1 MHKVPPRLIRSA
13 SAICAGVTLILGA
26 LVVGVS
32 PAAANGCITGAAGTS
47 LDPFL
52 IEDVVNLECLRDN
65 ASYYW
70 HRGYYFKQTADI
82 DLSATTDWTHGI
94 GDDSD
99 TFNGTYDGDGFTIDA
114 LTVNGTTETGL
125 FDNANG
131 ATLMSI
137 TLVDPTV
144 TSSFGYVG
152 ALAGYVD
159 DTTSI
164 SDVHVINGGAGATV
178 FSAGN
183 SYGGLIGSASGGSV
197 ITNSSSAARVAGGFS
212 AIAGGLIGIAENVSI
227 TDSFATGDASAVGVA
242 GSLVGA
248 AVAPVNITRSFS
260 TGNATDSLSGAG
272 GLIGV
277 AATDDT
283 YTITIDQSFATGDS
297 ISANGPAGGLVGLTE
312 QSGPTGGQQL
322 IITDSYSTGSATGR
336 WAAGGIVGQADAIA
350 GQSLNVT
357 RTYSAGTVDAA
368 DVTADDSAGGLL
380 GVEGLGG
387 AAVITDSFW
396 NPTDAGPA
404 ATAVF
409 GTESTQGAMR
419 SPSLFASAGWSISDR
434 APAATTWTSCAA
446 YNSGNPILQWYATAQ
461 GWSCA
466 SPPPPPPIY
475 PPSAPLDVAGIAG
488 DDAAAVSW
496 LTPASS
502 GSFTVSN
509 YQVVAAPGG
518 RSCLTSTLTCAVTG
532 LANGTAYTFTVRALN
547 GAGWGPW
554 SAASATVTPGAPT
567 VMISGVRAQVRGRP
581 GVIVS
586 GTSTLQMGA
595 ILRPWVKFPGPT
607 TFGEGSAQV
616 LADESGDFTWQRR
629 TGKRTGKKVY
639 VYMTAGD
646 LTSNRIVI
654 RP

>member
-1 MHKVPPRLIRSA
+1 M
-13 SAICAGVTLILGA
+13 TLILGA

-227 TDSFATGDASAVGVA
+227 TDSFATGDASAVDAA
-242 GSLVGA
+242 GSLVGV

>member
-1 MHKVPPRLIRSA
+1 MVGLFGVVESA
-13 SAICAGVTLILGA
+13 TLDGITLTNATITGTGTVTGSVFTFAGA
-26 LVVGVS
+26 LVGV
-32 PAAANGCITGAAGTS
+32 AQAGTT
-47 LDPFL
+47 
-52 IEDVVNLECLRDN
+52 IV
-65 ASYYW
+65 
-70 HRGYYFKQTADI
+70 
-82 DLSATTDWTHGI
+82 
-94 GDDSD
+94 DS
-99 TFNGTYDGDGFTIDA
+99 
-114 LTVNGTTETGL
+114 
-125 FDNANG
+125 
-131 ATLMSI
+131 
-137 TLVDPTV
+137 
-144 TSSFGYVG
+144 
-152 ALAGYVD
+152 
-159 DTTSI
+159 
-164 SDVHVINGGAGATV
+164 
-178 FSAGN
+178 
-183 SYGGLIGSASGGSV
+183 SASGLVTGSGSTIGGLVGEAGTGTV
-197 ITNSSSAARVAGGFS
+197 IDSSSSSAVVSAGF
-212 AIAGGLIGIAENVSI
+212 GG
-227 TDSFATGDASAVGVA
+227 
-242 GSLVGA
+242 
-248 AVAPVNITRSFS
+248 VN
-260 TGNATDSLSGAG
+260 
-272 GLIGV
+272 
-277 AATDDT
+277 
-283 YTITIDQSFATGDS
+283 
-297 ISANGPAGGLVGLTE
+297 AGGLVGQSDPTTGDLTIRDSHATGSVTAGGPMGGLIGWVIAPATIE
-312 QSGPTGGQQL
+312 RSLATGNVSGATFGRTSGGGLVGQVVTDDTQLVTISQSFALGNIAVTNGFAGGLVGQSGDDDFPTEGGLVVSDSYASGQVVTTCDATCPSGGILGHAQSGGL
-322 IITDSYSTGSATGR
+322 VPATITNSYSTSDIQPGGTTP
-336 WAAGGIVGQADAIA
+336 AGGGI
-350 GQSLNVT
+350 L
-357 RTYSAGTVDAA
+357 
-368 DVTADDSAGGLL
+368 GGSTSP
-380 GVEGLGG
+380 G

>member
-1 MHKVPPRLIRSA
+1 MTIRLFRSVCA
-13 SAICAGVTLILGA
+13 SGAGVAFMLVA
-26 LVVGVS
+26 LLSGVS
-32 PAAANGCITGAAGTS
+32 PATANGCITPAAGTA

-52 IEDVVNLECLRDN
+52 IQDVGNLECLRDN
-65 ASYYW
+65 ASAYW

-99 TFNGTYDGDGFTIDA
+99 TFNGTYDGDGFTIEA
-114 LTVNGTTETGL
+114 LTVNGTTKTGL
-125 FDNANG
+125 FANANG

-144 TSSFGYVG
+144 TSSGGYVG

-183 SYGGLIGSASGGSV
+183 WYGGLIGSASGGSV

-212 AIAGGLIGIAENVSI
+212 AVAGGLIGIAENVSI
-227 TDSFATGDASAVGVA
+227 TDSFATGDASSFGAA
-242 GSLVGA
+242 GSLVGS

-260 TGNATDSLSGAG
+260 AGNATDSVSGAG

-283 YTITIDQSFATGDS
+283 HTITIDQSFATGDS
-297 ISANGPAGGLVGLTE
+297 ISVNGPAGGLVGLTE

-350 GQSLNVT
+350 GQSLTVT

-387 AAVITDSFW
+387 AAVITNSFW

-419 SPSLFASAGWSISDR
+419 SPSLFVSAGWSISDR

-446 YNSGNPILQWYATAQ
+446 FKSGNPILQWYATAQ

-466 SPPPPPPIY
+466 PPPPPIY

-488 DDAAAVSW
+488 DGAAAVSW
-496 LTPASS
+496 STPASS

-509 YQVVAAPGG
+509 YQVMAAPGG
-518 RSCLTSTLTCAVTG
+518 KSCLTSTLTCAVTG

-554 SAASATVTPGAPT
+554 SEPSASVTPVAPVVEQT
-567 VMISGVRAQVRGRP
+567 IVITGSRDGRQVRVD
-581 GVIVS
+581 GVTTGLVGIEL
-586 GTSTLQMGA
+586 T
-595 ILRPWVKFPGPT
+595 PWVRFPGQSRYAAGT
-607 TFGEGSAQV
+607 GMRTVDVDGE
-616 LADESGDFTWQRR
+616 FTWRR
-629 TGKRTGKKVY
+629 EAAKKIY
-639 VYMTAGD
+639 VYFRSGGD
-646 LTSNRIVI
+646 VRSNRVI
-654 RP
+654 IPPARRR

>member
-1 MHKVPPRLIRSA
+1 MTLRLIRSA

-26 LVVGVS
+26 LLAGVS
-32 PAAANGCITGAAGTS
+32 PAAANGCITPAAGTS

-52 IEDVVNLECLRDN
+52 IQDVGNLECLRDN
-65 ASYYW
+65 ASDYW

-82 DLSATTDWTHGI
+82 VLSATTDWTHGI

-114 LTVNGTTETGL
+114 LTVNGSTKVGL
-125 FDNANG
+125 FANANG
-131 ATLMSI
+131 ATLTAI
-137 TLVDPTV
+137 TLVDPTI
-144 TSSFGYVG
+144 TSSGSYVG

-178 FSAGN
+178 FSSGN
-183 SYGGLIGSASGGSV
+183 WYGGLIGSASGGSV
-197 ITNSSSAARVAGGFS
+197 IANSSSAASVAGGLS
-212 AIAGGLIGIAENVSI
+212 GVAGGLIGIAENVSI
-227 TDSFATGDASAVGVA
+227 TDSFATGDASAFGAA
-242 GSLVGA
+242 GALVGS

-260 TGNATDSLSGAG
+260 TGNATDSVSGAG

-297 ISANGPAGGLVGLTE
+297 ISYNGPAGGLVGLTE
-312 QSGPTGGQQL
+312 QSGPTGGQRL
-322 IITDSYSTGSATGR
+322 VVTDSYSTGSATGR

-350 GQSLNVT
+350 GQSLALT
-357 RTYSAGTVDAA
+357 RTYSVGTVDAT

-419 SPSLFASAGWSISDR
+419 SRSLFASAGWSISDR
-434 APAATTWTSCAA
+434 APAATTWTSCVA

-466 SPPPPPPIY
+466 PTPPPIY
-475 PPSAPLDVAGIAG
+475 PPSAPLDVVGVAG
-488 DDAAAVSW
+488 DGAAAVSW
-496 LTPASS
+496 SMPASS
-502 GSFTVSN
+502 GSFAVSN
-509 YQVVAAPGG
+509 YQVMAAPGG
-518 RSCLTSTLTCAVTG
+518 KGCVTSTLTCAVTG

-567 VMISGVRAQVRGRP
+567 VIISAVRTQVRGRP

-586 GTSTLQMGA
+586 GSSTLEMGA
-595 ILRPWVKFPGPT
+595 ILRPWVRFPGQVS
-607 TFGEGSAQV
+607 FSEGSAQV

-629 TGKRTGKKVY
+629 TGKKVY
-639 VYMTAGD
+639 VYMTAGE